1 MRLAA
6 APYSPKPGMKLLKQA
21 GGREKARAVRRM
33 KIAWNSNAGPGA
45 HCPGWRVGDK
55 VPLNRTYLLIFFLG
69 FKDELGKTNHS
80 TKVES

>member
-1 MRLAA
+1 
-6 APYSPKPGMKLLKQA
+6 
-21 GGREKARAVRRM
+21 M

-55 VPLNRTYLLIFFLG
+55 VPLNHTYLLIFFLG